1 MGNRRFVGKAARGI
15 IHGEMKRFFKEV
27 VWFFGVLFGNK
38 KALDRPLH
46 DLRGRESTIE
56 DYIGP

>member
-1 MGNRRFVGKAARGI
+1 MGKAARGI